1 MAHIPSDAHQPLFP
15 NRYGQT
21 MSRSGVEKRLQTMVQ
36 QACPRCPSL
45 RGKTVSPH
53 VVRHSTAMHLLQSGV
68 DLAVIALWLGHES
81 VVTTHQY
88 LQADLQM
95 KERALAAL
103 QPPHT
108 TSLRFKPPVEV
119 LAFLDTL

>member
-1 MAHIPSDAHQPLFP
+1 
-15 NRYGQT
+15 
-21 MSRSGVEKRLQTMVQ
+21 
-36 QACPRCPSL
+36 
-45 RGKTVSPH
+45 
-53 VVRHSTAMHLLQSGV
+53 MHLLQAGV

-95 KERALAAL
+95 KERALATL
-103 QPPHT
+103 QPPQMT
-108 TSLRFKPPVEV
+108 AMRFKPSDKV